1 MKIGRKKNEKINGE
15 RDFCFPMFFRFDF
28 SSNAKKSKFFR
39 KKRKKKLIGSI
50 AWLSLGL
57 CESLGRR
64 KEEGEKKKTG
74 SRGKKEGR
82 RRKNEKS

>member
-39 KKRKKKLIGSI
+39 KK
-50 AWLSLGL
+50 
-57 CESLGRR
+57 
-64 KEEGEKKKTG
+64 
-74 SRGKKEGR
+74 KKEKVNWQHRLVEFGAM
-82 RRKNEKS
+82 